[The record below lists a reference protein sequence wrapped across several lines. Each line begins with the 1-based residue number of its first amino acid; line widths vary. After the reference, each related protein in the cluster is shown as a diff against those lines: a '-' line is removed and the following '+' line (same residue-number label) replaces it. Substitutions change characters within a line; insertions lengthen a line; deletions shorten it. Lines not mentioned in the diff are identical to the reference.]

1 MKKFIKVAICMG
13 LIAALLLSTACGGN
27 NGSSGDDTTGGAA
40 PGADRNDGNRAP
52 ATATGTPGRFV
63 ERDISPPTDGQFM
76 TFITDDSSLVAFDQG
91 LHTRYDSTDG
101 GETWTQSQGPGSGTD
116 RFMGVQ
122 VASLM
127 PCGSLLVHMF
137 GEGITKI
144 DPSGNAT
151 DFPIESIDSAVADG
165 DMVMVSLIEVLGED
179 RLLLSYTIMG
189 GGQMHF
195 GSAEDNDDDE
205 DENDEEDGDTAN
217 QRVFDAMNQRFE
229 QRITLLDLSGTF
241 IAEIPSDN
249 LAAAAVAYGDYF
261 YVSTAWE
268 SMITRFY
275 LANGARTNHT
285 PISLGDTNN
294 RTGFMVGAPSGS
306 VLAIDNNGNLLVL
319 SGTELL
325 MFENEHTDTVL
336 DGNAFSFGAPNS
348 FVSNIIVL
356 ACGNIAMNVSDG
368 MVTRLLKYLWDENA
382 VINPERTLHVWS
394 LENSDTVRAT
404 ITELRRRYPD
414 SYITYEV
421 ALMEDTAMSASDAIR
436 TLNTRLL
443 SGRGPDILI
452 LDGTPI
458 DSYAGRGMLLDLT
471 GRVDTSGI
479 YQNLLAPYLNDGQM
493 HVIPTQFAIPALMGG
508 TQALAEVPTLAAL
521 VESVINGNPAVCL
534 MAMREMLGGIP
545 EEERATIGF
554 EDLEELFGFMW
565 YTSASAFI
573 DDNRLDSDVL
583 REFLAV
589 IQAISDMYGLTEED
603 DNEFGIMMSV
613 SSSAGG
619 RMNMIT
625 GSLMDFMMQATNLA
639 AFPIGNIP
647 ILYNISMREDAEVA
661 IFPGLTHGAWLPAAV
676 VGVSADTS
684 VEDFAITFVNTM
696 LSLEVQQQNHGEGLP
711 VTRAAIQAQID
722 QMNTQMAEFDMDP
735 LNIDIDALINQ
746 LQTPALIE
754 TTLRDM
760 IWGTVERLGT
770 GRVDIEGAV
779 QEVEQNIRN
788 YLAERS

>member
-1 MKKFIKVAICMG
+1 MKKFIKIAIYMG
-13 LIAALLLSTACGGN
+13 LIAVLLLSTACRGD
-27 NGSSGDDTTGGAA
+27 NGSNGVDTAGTGATGAGASGSGS
-40 PGADRNDGNRAP
+40 NRPA
-52 ATATGTPGRFV
+52 ATATGTAGRFM
-63 ERDISPPTDGQFM
+63 ERDISPPIAGQFM
-76 TFITDDSSLVAFDQG
+76 SFITDDGTLVAFDQG
-91 LHTRYDSTDG
+91 LRTRYDSTDS

-122 VASLM
+122 VASFM

-137 GEGITKI
+137 GEGVIKV
-144 DPSGNAT
+144 DPSGNTT
-151 DFPIESIDSAVADG
+151 DFPIESIDSAIADG
-165 DMVMVSLIEVLGED
+165 DTVMVSLIEVLGED

-189 GGQMHF
+189 GSHMHI
-195 GSAEDNDDDE
+195 GRGAPDDDDADEYE
-205 DENDEEDGDTAN
+205 DEDAIS

-229 QRITLLDLSGTF
+229 QRTGLFDLSGAF

-249 LAAAAVAYGDYF
+249 LAAAAVAHGDYF
-261 YVSTAWE
+261 YVLSAWE
-268 SMITRFY
+268 SIINRFY
-275 LANGARTNHT
+275 LANGTRTSHA
-285 PISLGDTNN
+285 PIRLPE
-294 RTGFMVGAPSGS
+294 TGNMGGFRMVGAPTGGLLGMDNDGHL
-306 VLAIDNNGNLLVL
+306 LAL

-325 MFENEHTDTVL
+325 KFENEHTDVVL

-348 FVSNIIVL
+348 FVSNIMVL
-356 ACGNIAMNVSDG
+356 TCGNIVINISDG
-368 MVTRLLKYLWDENA
+368 MVTRLFKYVWDENA

-394 LENSDTVRAT
+394 LEDSDTVRAV
-404 ITELRRRYPD
+404 ITELRRKYPD

-421 ALMEDTAMSASDAIR
+421 ALAGDTAMSASDAIR

-471 GRVDTSGI
+471 GRVDVSGM
-479 YQNLLAPYLNDGQM
+479 YQNLLAPYLNNGQM
-493 HVIPTQFAIPALMGG
+493 HVIPTQFAIPALMGSER
-508 TQALAEVPTLAAL
+508 ALAEAPTLAAL
-521 VESVINGNPAVCL
+521 AESVINGNPAVCM
-534 MAMREMLGGIP
+534 MAMHEMLGGIP
-545 EEERATIGF
+545 EAERATIGF
-554 EDLEELFGFMW
+554 GDLEELFNFMW

-573 DDNRLDSDVL
+573 YDNRLNSDVL

-603 DNEFGIMMSV
+603 ENEFGIMMAV
-613 SSSAGG
+613 SGTGG

-639 AFPIGNIP
+639 AFPVGNIP
-647 ILYNISMREDAEVA
+647 ILYNISMRDDAELA
-661 IFPGLTHGAWLPAAV
+661 IFPGLVQGAWLPSAI
-676 VGVSADTS
+676 VGVSADTT
-684 VEDFAITFVNTM
+684 VEDFAIAFVNTM

-711 VTRAAIQAQID
+711 VTRAAIQAQIN
-722 QMNTQMAEFDMDP
+722 QINTQMAEFDMDP
-735 LNIDIDALINQ
+735 FDIDIDALINQ